1 MQKATDDV
9 RTAVERTRVQL
20 PSGIDPPTVQ
30 RIDVDN
36 APILTY
42 AVSAHNMSGTE
53 LSWFIDKTVTRALQ
67 GQKGVAQVL
76 RIGGADREIN
86 VILDPVR
93 MAALGVT
100 APQVNAALTAFS
112 SDDPGGR
119 ASIGMVEQNIRVLGS
134 SKSVDAIR
142 NLTIPIEGSYVRLS
156 DIAEVGD
163 GQSEIRGFARLNG
176 RPITAVQISK
186 TKDESDVT
194 RSEERRVGKEGVSK
208 CRSRWSPYN

>member
-76 RIGGADREIN
+76 RIGGADRDIN

-93 MAALGVT
+93 MAAPGVP
-100 APQVNAALTAFS
+100 APQVNAAPTDTS
-112 SDDPGGR
+112 SAAPAGR
-119 ASIGMVEQNIRVLGS
+119 A
-134 SKSVDAIR
+134 
-142 NLTIPIEGSYVRLS
+142 RLS
-156 DIAEVGD
+156 
-163 GQSEIRGFARLNG
+163 R
-176 RPITAVQISK
+176 
-186 TKDESDVT
+186 
-194 RSEERRVGKEGVSK
+194 
-208 CRSRWSPYN
+208 

>member
-1 MQKATDDV
+1 
-9 RTAVERTRVQL
+9 
-20 PSGIDPPTVQ
+20 
-30 RIDVDN
+30 
-36 APILTY
+36 
-42 AVSAHNMSGTE
+42 MSGTE

-119 ASIGMVEQNIRVLGS
+119 ARNGMVEQNIRVLGS
-134 SKSVDAIR
+134 SKSVDALR
-142 NLTIPIEGSYVRLS
+142 HTKSG
-156 DIAEVGD
+156 
-163 GQSEIRGFARLNG
+163 
-176 RPITAVQISK
+176 VQGK
-186 TKDESDVT
+186 
-194 RSEERRVGKEGVSK
+194 RV
-208 CRSRWSPYN
+208 

>member
-20 PSGIDPPTVQ
+20 PSGIDPTTVH

-36 APILTY
+36 APILIY
-42 AVSAHNMSGTE
+42 AVIAHNMSGTDR
-53 LSWFIDKTVTRALQ
+53 SWFIDKTVTRALQ

-76 RIGGADREIN
+76 RIGGSDREIN

-93 MAALGVT
+93 IAALGVT

-119 ASIGMVEQNIRVLGS
+119 ASIGMVAKNIRVLGS
-134 SKSVDAIR
+134 STSVHSVR
-142 NLTIPIEGSYVRLS
+142 NRTLPLCASSVRLS
-156 DIAEVGD
+156 ELAEL
-163 GQSEIRGFARLNG
+163 R
-176 RPITAVQISK
+176 
-186 TKDESDVT
+186 
-194 RSEERRVGKEGVSK
+194 
-208 CRSRWSPYN
+208 

>member
-76 RIGGADREIN
+76 RIGGADRE
-86 VILDPVR
+86 
-93 MAALGVT
+93 
-100 APQVNAALTAFS
+100 S
-112 SDDPGGR
+112 
-119 ASIGMVEQNIRVLGS
+119 
-134 SKSVDAIR
+134 
-142 NLTIPIEGSYVRLS
+142 
-156 DIAEVGD
+156 
-163 GQSEIRGFARLNG
+163 
-176 RPITAVQISK
+176 
-186 TKDESDVT
+186 T
-194 RSEERRVGKEGVSK
+194 RSEEHTSELQSLMRNSYAVLCLKK
-208 CRSRWSPYN
+208 KNNNK

>member
-1 MQKATDDV
+1 
-9 RTAVERTRVQL
+9 
-20 PSGIDPPTVQ
+20 
-30 RIDVDN
+30 
-36 APILTY
+36 
-42 AVSAHNMSGTE
+42 
-53 LSWFIDKTVTRALQ
+53 
-67 GQKGVAQVL
+67 
-76 RIGGADREIN
+76 
-86 VILDPVR
+86 

-176 RPITAVQISK
+176 RLITAVQKIGRA
-186 TKDESDVT
+186 T
-194 RSEERRVGKEGVSK
+194 SELQSLMRTSYAVFCLKK
-208 CRSRWSPYN
+208 KK